1 MSPKPRPLALH
12 PKQSSRRSFL
22 TLTALTAAGVPVVV
36 SRAVV
41 VLGRRVR
48 LRLHQMGGR
57 TWMVI
62 CWGTA
67 SR

>member
-36 SRAVV
+36 
-41 VLGRRVR
+41 LGRRVR